1 MRLKDAMS
9 NLHQEHPE
17 DTLHPLYTPWGEVLD
32 PEHIWEEYPRPQM
45 KRGNYRMLNGFWDYK
60 IEKLAGGTAPG
71 NPFIP
76 DGQILVPFSPEAL
89 LSGVNRQLMPDEYL
103 WYQRTL
109 AFSPEEPAQR
119 DVLNQRCLL
128 HFGAVDQQAQ
138 VYVNGRLLA
147 SHRGGYLPF
156 TADVTPYVSS
166 APCLLQVRIRDE
178 SDTSHF
184 ARGKQ
189 TLKRG
194 GMFYTAQS
202 GIWQSVWYEW
212 VPENHILSCRITPDF
227 DHGGADIE
235 LLSRKPFN
243 GVRCRVLAP
252 QIADSDEKTAA
263 APDGLYP
270 FEQIPCPGVSVTIR
284 KGAAEAPESIRKDAA
299 ERNGT
304 GENAVTHLRIQFENW
319 EAAAPDSAAP
329 SSGLPFSPWT
339 PDAPWLYPIII
350 EADEDRV
357 ESYFA
362 MRCFSIELC
371 CAGAAQKQGGPA
383 AALDPEETSRKKGSE
398 NVRCMRF
405 CLNHSPLFLHGLLDQ
420 GYWPD
425 GLMTAPCDEAFLYDI
440 HLAKSTGFNMLR
452 KHIKIEPLR
461 WYYHCDRQGM
471 LVWQDMVSGG
481 TTYHMPMVCY
491 LPTIF
496 PLFGLHLKDNRYR
509 LFSRHSAEGRAQWE
523 QECADTITHL
533 YNVPSLAVWVPF
545 NEGWGQFDAA
555 RIAEL
560 VKQKDA
566 TRPVD
571 HASGWFDQKGG
582 DFRSVHN
589 YFRPL
594 KAEASGDR
602 AFVISEYGG
611 YTCHID
617 GHSSVDRVYGYQ
629 KYASCEDLSKAYRE
643 LISGHLLPLEK
654 KGLCGAVYTQLS
666 DVEEEV
672 NGLVT
677 YDRRVVKLL

>member
-17 DTLHPLYTPWGEVLD
+17 DILHPLYTPWGEHLD

-45 KRGNYRMLNGFWDYK
+45 KRGNYRMLNGLWDYR
-60 IEKLAGGTAPG
+60 IIKLTDSLPPG
-71 NPFIP
+71 IPFSP

-89 LSGVNRQLMPDEYL
+89 LSGVSRQLMPDEYL
-103 WYQRTL
+103 WYQRTIS
-109 AFSPEEPAQR
+109 FSQRELAQR

-138 VYVNGRLLA
+138 IYVNGQLLA
-147 SHRGGYLPF
+147 SHVGGYLPF
-156 TADVTPYVSS
+156 TADLTPYVC
-166 APCLLQVRIRDE
+166 AEPCLLQVRVRDE
-178 SDTSHF
+178 SDTSYF

-202 GIWQSVWYEW
+202 GIWQSVWCEW
-212 VPENHILSCRITPDF
+212 VPENHILSCRITPDY
-227 DHGGADIE
+227 DHAGADIE
-235 LLSRKPFN
+235 LVSCRPFN
-243 GVRCRVLAP
+243 GVSCRVLTP
-252 QIADSDEKTAA
+252 QIAGSDEKTAA

-270 FEQIPCPGVSVTIR
+270 FEQIPCP
-284 KGAAEAPESIRKDAA
+284 DAA
-299 ERNGT
+299 VTVRTLDAENSDGRNPKPSQSGT
-304 GENAVTHLRIQFENW
+304 AANAVTRLHIQFQDT
-319 EAAAPDSAAP
+319 EAAAPDNDAI
-329 SSGLPFSPWT
+329 SGQPFSSWT
-339 PDAPWLYPIII
+339 PEAPWLYPIII

-362 MRCFSIELC
+362 MRCFSIEPC
-371 CAGAAQKQGGPA
+371 RAGTAQKQGGSTTA
-383 AALDPEETSRKKGSE
+383 QEPEKASRIKDSE

-440 HLAKSTGFNMLR
+440 HLAKSMGFNMLR

-461 WYYHCDRQGM
+461 WYYHCDRLGM

-491 LPTIF
+491 LPTVF
-496 PLFGLHLKDNRYR
+496 PLFGLHLKDDRYR

-533 YNVPSLAVWVPF
+533 YSVPSLAVWVPF

-611 YTCHID
+611 YTCHIG

-629 KYASCEDLSKAYRE
+629 KYASCEDFSSAFRE
-643 LISGHLLPLEK
+643 LISNRLLPLEK

-677 YDRRVVKLL
+677 YDRRIVKLL